1 MSEMNVKVG
10 RFDKAS
16 RTVRVTFTS
25 GDIVHERR
33 VNACLKPDGSH
44 DSKATKAR
52 IAEVASG
59 VAVKIGLGV
68 IGAPK
73 VEEEA
78 IKAE

>member
-10 RFDKAS
+10 RFDKAT
-16 RTVRVTFTS
+16 RTVPVTFTS

-44 DSKATKAR
+44 DSKATKLR
-52 IAEVASG
+52 VAEVARG

-68 IGAPK
+68 IAAPEI
-73 VEEEA
+73 EEEA
-78 IKAE
+78 PEAE